1 MRRATRADRPAIE
14 AFLNSRAV
22 TSMFPLSNLA
32 LHGMDG
38 EHGRS
43 MSFWL
48 VEDDD
53 GLTDIIASTRDGMVM
68 PSCDTAPWDAAG
80 SALAGTDVIGVIGA
94 KNQAR
99 PLIAA
104 LGLEGVTTELDEDEP
119 QFILSLSDLT
129 VPEGPGELLPLSQVD
144 RAEMVN
150 WRRLYSEEA
159 LGMPP
164 EKAAE
169 KAEMDISGY
178 IEADSHRV
186 LMGLD
191 GPLSMTGFNAQM
203 PQIVQIGGV
212 YTPKALRGRGHAR
225 RAVALHLEEA
235 RLSGVELATLFASG
249 TAAVRA
255 YEAIGFR
262 RFGEWTIFMTAEPE
276 RIGG

>member
-129 VPEGPGELLPLSQVD
+129 VPEGQGELLPLSQVD

-212 YTPKALRGRGHAR
+212 CTPIALRGHGHAR